1 MNIKACISKHQI
13 GRGETTALGVGEGGG
28 RNVILRRD
36 NSARRSG
43 GGGNVI
49 LGHTW

>member
-13 GRGETTALGVGEGGG
+13 GRGETTALGVGWGG
-28 RNVILRRD
+28 D
-36 NSARRSG
+36 
-43 GGGNVI
+43 VI